1 MINHL
6 PSGRS
11 IDLVDMT
18 TIRGQ
23 FVAVQRL
30 PTSLGLRTEFH
41 VGIDIASVARIGSMA
56 HRYSNAVLNRVFTLD
71 ELRAFDGHPGRE
83 RYLSICFAA
92 KEAVGKA
99 LACGMVGIEWSDIEA
114 AVKGTQLTIRL
125 RGSAAE
131 IADRLG
137 VKEFAASW
145 MEIAGESVIVLV
157 IAQSREG
164 DFGRGPA

>member
-1 MINHL
+1 MA
-6 PSGRS
+6 
-11 IDLVDMT
+11 

-30 PTSLGLRTEFH
+30 PAGLGLRTEFH
-41 VGIDIASVARIGSMA
+41 VGIDIASVARIGSIA
-56 HRYSNAVLNRVFTLD
+56 HRYDNAVLTRVFTVD
-71 ELRAFDGHPGRE
+71 ELRAFDGQPGGE

-99 LACGMVGIEWSDIEA
+99 LGCGMVGIEWSDIEA
-114 AVKGTQLTIRL
+114 AVRGNQITVRL
-125 RGSAAE
+125 RGAAAE
-131 IADRLG
+131 IANRLG

-145 MEIAGESVIVLV
+145 IEILGEWVIVLV

-164 DFGRGPA
+164 EFDRGSA